1 MVMTTKE
8 IITIY
13 EGFLTEA
20 STKEYEVFLE
30 MKWYSKEEIETKIDK
45 TYSLTIRQ
53 DNTDKFSDDL
63 LKRFHIIH

>member
-1 MVMTTKE
+1 MVMTTTE
-8 IITIY
+8 IKQDISLHPNTQ
-13 EGFLTEA
+13 
-20 STKEYEVFLE
+20 
-30 MKWYSKEEIETKIDK
+30 WYTKEEIETKIDK

>member
-1 MVMTTKE
+1 MTTTE
-8 IITIY
+8 IKQDISLHPNTQ
-13 EGFLTEA
+13 
-20 STKEYEVFLE
+20 
-30 MKWYSKEEIETKIDK
+30 WYTKEEIETKIDK